1 MSMNASP
8 ESANLLGI
16 LDRQLH
22 AVQELSAE
30 LVACRTAFVAMD
42 VEAIYRHTA
51 IQTALCDSL
60 RTLEEQRNVA
70 WRAAC
75 CAAGVDP
82 AAGNVS
88 SLVALL
94 DPRVGMAIRDIVTKL
109 VLADGELRRLNRA
122 NTILIDGS
130 RRTLTIL
137 GNVLASFAPMYASPV
152 KAHTAGSQTVSVTH
166 P

>member
-8 ESANLLGI
+8 ETMDLLGI

-30 LVACRTAFVAMD
+30 LIASRTVLVAMD
-42 VEAIYRHTA
+42 MEAIYRHTA

-60 RTLEEQRNVA
+60 RSIEEQRKAA
-70 WRAAC
+70 WRVAC
-75 CAAGVDP
+75 CVAGVDP
-82 AAGNVS
+82 GTGNVS
-88 SLVALL
+88 SLAALL
-94 DPRVGMAIRDIVTKL
+94 DPRVGIAIRDIVTKL
-109 VLADGELRRLNRA
+109 ALADGELRRLNRA

-137 GNVLASFAPMYASPV
+137 GNVLASFAPTYASPL
-152 KAHTAGSQTVSVTH
+152 TARNQGAQASSVTL

>member
-1 MSMNASP
+1 MSINASP
-8 ESANLLGI
+8 ETVNLLGI

-30 LVACRTAFVAMD
+30 LIACRTAFVAMD
-42 VEAIYRHTA
+42 VDGIYRHTA
-51 IQTALCDSL
+51 IQSALCDSL
-60 RTLEEQRNVA
+60 HTLEEQRRVA

-75 CAAGVDP
+75 CGAGVDP
-82 AAGNVS
+82 ATGNVS

-94 DPRVGMAIRDIVTKL
+94 DPRLGMAIRDIVTKL

-122 NTILIDGS
+122 NTILINGS

-137 GNVLASFAPMYASPV
+137 GNVLASFAPTYASPL
-152 KAHTAGSQTVSVTH
+152 TARNQGAQASSVTL